1 MREVLYRGVTQS
13 CEEVVLNAVMSVV
26 TKRGC
31 AEVQTG
37 EQSAGAGWS
46 VSV

>member
-1 MREVLYRGVTQS
+1 ML
-13 CEEVVLNAVMSVV
+13 AVISVV

-37 EQSAGAGWS
+37 EQVAGAGWS